1 MHASLNP
8 DKTLVFQDGSKE
20 TQLTVRNTSDST
32 IGYKV
37 KTTAPKSYLV
47 KPSSG
52 YLEKGETQT
61 VKISLQ
67 SNHMPTAGHRFLVQT
82 AKAADSSAD
91 VKAFWSTMATKRDEI
106 QESKLAVES
115 AEVVPGS
122 GPPANDGGDINQKYD
137 NLLKYSHSVEQQ
149 YKKLQAQLKAG
160 GGSGSGTSFQLWH
173 VIVAMIL
180 AVVMAKFL
188 ETVM

>member
-1 MHASLNP
+1 MHASLIP

-82 AKAADSSAD
+82 AKASDSQAD
-91 VKAFWSTMATKRDEI
+91 VKAFWGTMATKRDEI
-106 QESKLAVES
+106 QESKLAVE
-115 AEVVPGS
+115 AQEGGPG
-122 GPPANDGGDINQKYD
+122 GPPSGGDGDINQKYD

-160 GGSGSGTSFQLWH
+160 GGGGSGTSFQLWH

-180 AVVMAKFL
+180 AVVLAKFL
-188 ETVM
+188 ETVI